1 MSILAW
7 IALGLVGG
15 AVVGWVWGL
24 RGRGLLADA
33 VVGVLGA
40 VLGGF
45 LASVLLGLDIAGLDV
60 TSILVAAVGAV
71 LLILILHALPATDVF
86 E

>member
-7 IALGLVGG
+7 IGLGLLGG
-15 AVVGWVWGL
+15 ALVGWLWGL
-24 RGRGLLADA
+24 RRRALLSDA

-40 VLGGF
+40 ILGGF
-45 LASVLLGLDIAGLDV
+45 LASVLLGLDIAGLDP
-60 TSILVAAVGAV
+60 TSILVAAAGAAI
-71 LLILILHALPATDVF
+71 LILILHALPATDVF

>member
-1 MSILAW
+1 M
-7 IALGLVGG
+7 
-15 AVVGWVWGL
+15 VGWLWGL
-24 RGRGLLADA
+24 RGRALLADG

-45 LASVLLGLDIAGLDV
+45 LASVLLGLDIAGLDG
-60 TSILVAAVGAV
+60 TSILVAAVGAG

>member
-7 IALGLVGG
+7 IGLGLFGG
-15 AVVGWVWGL
+15 ALVGWLWGL
-24 RGRGLLADA
+24 RGRGLLGDA

-40 VLGGF
+40 ILGGF
-45 LASVLLGLDIAGLDV
+45 LASVLLGLDIAGLDP
-60 TSILVAAVGAV
+60 TSILVAAVGAAI
-71 LLILILHALPATDVF
+71 LILILHALPATDVF